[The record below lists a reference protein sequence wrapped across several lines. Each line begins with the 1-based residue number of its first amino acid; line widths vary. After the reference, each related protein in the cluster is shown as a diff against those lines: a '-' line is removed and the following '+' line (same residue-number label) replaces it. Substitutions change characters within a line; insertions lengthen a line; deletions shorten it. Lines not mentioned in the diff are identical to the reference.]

1 MKKQPTIINLVHI
14 GDKVYNFDELS
25 KEEKTRIATALN
37 KQALMHL
44 GYRPRETEKTAETR

>member
-1 MKKQPTIINLVHI
+1 MKKQPTIINLIHI

-44 GYRPRETEKTAETR
+44 GYRPRETEKTAQ